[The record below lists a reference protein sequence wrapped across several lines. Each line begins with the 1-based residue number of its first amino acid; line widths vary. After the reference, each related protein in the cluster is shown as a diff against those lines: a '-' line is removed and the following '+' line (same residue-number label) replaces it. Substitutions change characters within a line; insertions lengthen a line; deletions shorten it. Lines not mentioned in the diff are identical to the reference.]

1 MKKQQN
7 LCIIGM
13 FLAMVFGF
21 TAVSLLKPDTD
32 FSEKENRMLA
42 KMPELTVKDVLNGTF
57 SREYETYLTDQFF
70 LRDEWIGVKTDVER
84 LMLKQEI
91 NDIYFAKDGYL
102 IEKHSGSFDSP
113 TALQNISTL
122 AEFLEVQQAAFGAD
136 HVKAMIVPNA
146 VEILKEKLPPFAKNT
161 QEEEFL
167 VRVQE
172 GLPEDSFID
181 AGNILTAHTNEQL
194 YYRTD
199 HHWTTAAARHVY
211 KVWAEKIGLSI
222 VPDEGYTQEIL
233 TDEFYGTIEAKVNT
247 KVQADTLTAWKPLKP
262 VPYTVILNR
271 DETNV
276 KESLYDLSYLDTRDK
291 YAVYFGG
298 NQPLIEIDTE
308 AESNRRLLVIKDSYA
323 HCFVPFAVQDFA
335 AVTMIDLRYFNE
347 SLSEYMHAN
356 EFTDVL
362 VLYNASGFA
371 EDTSIGKL
379 LH

>member
-1 MKKQQN
+1 M
-7 LCIIGM
+7 
-13 FLAMVFGF
+13 
-21 TAVSLLKPDTD
+21 
-32 FSEKENRMLA
+32 
-42 KMPELTVKDVLNGTF
+42 
-57 SREYETYLTDQFF
+57 
-70 LRDEWIGVKTDVER
+70 
-84 LMLKQEI
+84 
-91 NDIYFAKDGYL
+91 
-102 IEKHSGSFDSP
+102 
-113 TALQNISTL
+113 
-122 AEFLEVQQAAFGAD
+122 
-136 HVKAMIVPNA
+136 
-146 VEILKEKLPPFAKNT
+146 
-161 QEEEFL
+161 
-167 VRVQE
+167 
-172 GLPEDSFID
+172 
-181 AGNILTAHTNEQL
+181 
-194 YYRTD
+194 
-199 HHWTTAAARHVY
+199 
-211 KVWAEKIGLSI
+211 
-222 VPDEGYTQEIL
+222 PDEGYTQEIL

>member
-42 KMPELTVKDVLNGTF
+42 KMPDLTVGDVLDGTF
-57 SREYETYLTDQFF
+57 ARDYETYLTDQFF
-70 LRDEWIGVKTDVER
+70 WRNEWIGVKTNVER

-113 TALQNISTL
+113 AALQNISTL
-122 AEFLEVQQAAFGAD
+122 AEFLEAQQAVFGAE

-146 VEILKEKLPPFAKNT
+146 VEILKEKLPPFAKSP
-161 QEEEFL
+161 QEGEFL

-172 GLPEDSFID
+172 GLPEGSFID
-181 AGNILTAHTNEQL
+181 AGNILRAHTNEQL

-211 KVWAEKIGLSI
+211 KAWAEEIGLSI
-222 VPDEGYTQEIL
+222 VPDEEYAQEIL
-233 TDEFYGTIEAKVNT
+233 TEEFYGTIEAKVNT
-247 KVQADTLTAWKPLKP
+247 KVQADVLTAWKPLKT
-262 VPYTVILNR
+262 VPYTVTLNR
-271 DETNV
+271 DEANV
-276 KESLYDLSYLDTRDK
+276 KDSLYDLSYLDTRDK

-298 NQPLIEIDTE
+298 NQPLVEIATE
-308 AESNRRLLVIKDSYA
+308 AESERRLLVIKDSYA
-323 HCFVPFAVQDFA
+323 HCFVPFAVQDFS

-347 SLSEYMHAN
+347 SLSAYMQAN

>member
-42 KMPELTVKDVLNGTF
+42 KMPDLTVGDVLDGTF
-57 SREYETYLTDQFF
+57 SRDYETYLTDQFF
-70 LRDEWIGVKTDVER
+70 WRNEWIGVKTNVER

-113 TALQNISTL
+113 AALQNISTL
-122 AEFLEVQQAAFGAD
+122 AELLEAQQAVFGAE

-146 VEILKEKLPPFAKNT
+146 VEILKEKLPPFAKSP
-161 QEEEFL
+161 QEGEFL

-172 GLPEDSFID
+172 GLPEGSFID
-181 AGNILTAHTNEQL
+181 AGNILRAHTNEQL

-211 KVWAEKIGLSI
+211 KAWAEEIGLSI
-222 VPDEGYTQEIL
+222 VPDEEYAQEIL
-233 TDEFYGTIEAKVNT
+233 TEEFYGTIEAKVNT
-247 KVQADTLTAWKPLKP
+247 KVQADVLTAWKPLKT
-262 VPYTVILNR
+262 VPYTVTLNR
-271 DETNV
+271 DEANV
-276 KESLYDLSYLDTRDK
+276 KDSLYDLSYLDTRDK

-298 NQPLIEIDTE
+298 NQPLVEIATE
-308 AESNRRLLVIKDSYA
+308 AESERRLLVIKDSYA
-323 HCFVPFAVQDFA
+323 HCFVPFAVQDFS

-347 SLSEYMHAN
+347 SLSAYMQAN